1 MPNVVN
7 FDKLI
12 IDRVADAWFEDK
24 NTRQL
29 LAVLD
34 DVQNFSVN
42 TTSDTKEKTDSMGA
56 LIKRYFLAKN
66 VEVSGENAVLSL
78 NLMGIQTGTGVTTD
92 ADVTDIPRIMHIAKS
107 DSAQSLPDAVNVSPV
122 NTMIVYGTLEN
133 GLADL
138 DNPYEEVTSAG
149 DLATGK
155 YLLGTDTD
163 GKTTIQFADAT
174 GSVVIKYQYNAG
186 EDSNAIR
193 VDQDA
198 TSFPKE
204 CKATFRVLC
213 SDVCDS
219 SVVRVFYIVFPK
231 FQMSP
236 DFDWTVDT
244 ESTQSFT
251 ATALKDYCAKK
262 QLLFYVVLDDSSKDY
277 DAILDDDIELNP

>member
-1 MPNVVN
+1 MAVN

-12 IDRVADAWFEDK
+12 IDRVADAWFENSSNK
-24 NTRQL
+24 L

-42 TTSDTKEKTDSMGA
+42 TSSETKEKTDSMGA
-56 LIKRYFLAKN
+56 LIKRYFTAKT

-92 ADVTDIPRIMHIAKS
+92 ADVKDVPRIFHVAKTS
-107 DSAQSLPDAVNVSPV
+107 SPVELPDVINEG
-122 NTMIVYGTLEN
+122 TLIVYGTQAN
-133 GLADL
+133 GLVDL
-138 DNPYEEVTSAG
+138 DKEYVEDTTAG
-149 DLATGK
+149 DGK
-155 YLLGTDTD
+155 YAIATDGTT
-163 GKTTIQFADAT
+163 GKTTITLPTDAT
-174 GSVVIKYQYNAG
+174 DSVIIKYQYDATS
-186 EDSNAIR
+186 ESNAIR

-198 TSFPKE
+198 KSFPKE

-213 SDVCDS
+213 SDVCESD
-219 SVVRVFYIVFPK
+219 VVRAFYIVFPR

-244 ESTQSFT
+244 ESAQSFS

-262 QLLFYVVLDDSSKDY
+262 QLLFYVVLDESSDKY
-277 DAILDDDIELNP
+277 DAILDEDIDFSEEGNSGF